1 MADKGKSLKL
11 QQWTKKDVAL
21 VITTYVINA
30 IVFALLFVGV
40 FVLNAVTDGKPAKGA
55 LSDALA
61 IFDFAVI
68 MVLILAVSAVYFW
81 FEDRDFLR
89 RASNSQML
97 FLIWELGVAICFL
110 SGKFINPYVRPIAFV
125 AILTL
130 FLSNTGTAIF
140 SNFIF
145 TTVMFTYDAFT
156 GTFSS
161 FESDFSIVFFLAM
174 GLFSGIIAIYCMK
187 ELYSR
192 LKILLVSF
200 IISLPSLICII
211 LPMVE
216 FGGGQVLLNVLSGA
230 LSGPFAAAVFIILLP
245 VFEGIFKKV
254 TCFKLSELTDHKAKL
269 IRKLITQAPGTFNH
283 SIIVSNIAEACATA
297 IGEDALLT
305 RTCAYYHDIGKL
317 RRPEFFKENQADG
330 FNPHNDLTPELSAN
344 IIKSHTQDGYIFA
357 LKNGIPRDIADICLQ
372 HHGTMPMLFF
382 YDKAKKFTDGEV
394 ALSNYCYAGPKPQ
407 SKIAAII
414 MIADGAEAAV
424 RSLKTRTRDS
434 VSVAVKKIVSER
446 MQLGQFDECE
456 LTLKEINII
465 IHTVINSLSGVYH
478 DRIKY
483 PKVSL
488 EGLEIE
494 EETSREENSQKD

>member
-1 MADKGKSLKL
+1 MAEKGKSLKL
-11 QQWTKKDVAL
+11 QKWTKKDVAL
-21 VITTYVINA
+21 CITTYVINA
-30 IVFALLFVGV
+30 AIFALLFVGM
-40 FVLNAVTDGKPAKGA
+40 FILNATAEGKTAG
-55 LSDALA
+55 DALA
-61 IFDFAVI
+61 SGLAVFDFAVI
-68 MVLILAVSAVYFW
+68 IALLLAVSALYFW

-97 FLIWELGVAICFL
+97 FLIWELGAVICFL

-130 FLSNTGTAIF
+130 FLSGTGTAVF

-145 TTVMFTYDAFT
+145 TAIMFAYDAFA
-156 GTFSS
+156 GTLSAFSS
-161 FESDFSIVFFLAM
+161 YSIVFFLAM
-174 GLFSGIIAIYCMK
+174 GLFSGIIAIYSMK

-200 IISLPSLICII
+200 FISLPSLICIL

-216 FGGGQVLLNVLSGA
+216 FGGGDVLLNVLSGA
-230 LSGPFAAAVFIILLP
+230 LSGPFAATVFIILLP
-245 VFEGIFKKV
+245 VFEGIFKKI

-269 IRKLITQAPGTFNH
+269 IKKLITQAPGTFNH

-330 FNPHNDLTPELSAN
+330 VNPHNDLTPELSAN
-344 IIKSHTQDGYIFA
+344 IIKSHTQDGYVFA
-357 LKNGIPRDIADICLQ
+357 LKNGLPREIADICLQ

-394 ALSNYCYAGPKPQ
+394 ALSNYCYVGPKPQ

-434 VSVAVKKIVSER
+434 VSIAVKKIVSER

-494 EETSREENSQKD
+494 EEISHEEGAQKD

>member
-1 MADKGKSLKL
+1 MAEKGKSLKL
-11 QQWTKKDVAL
+11 QKWTKKDVAL
-21 VITTYVINA
+21 VITVYVINA
-30 IVFALLFVGV
+30 IVLTLLFVGISM
-40 FVLNAVTDGKPAKGA
+40 LNAVAEGQAAADK
-55 LSDALA
+55 LSNPSA
-61 IFDFAVI
+61 IVDFSI
-68 MVLILAVSAVYFW
+68 IISLILAITAVYFM

-89 RASNSQML
+89 KASNSQML
-97 FLIWELGVAICFL
+97 FLIWELGAVICYISGTFL
-110 SGKFINPYVRPIAFV
+110 NPYVRPLAVV
-125 AILTL
+125 AILTM
-130 FLSNTGTAIF
+130 FLTGSGTAIF

-145 TTVMFTYDAFT
+145 VTVMFIFDAFS
-156 GTFSS
+156 GTLSSFSS
-161 FESDFSIVFFLAM
+161 FSIVFFFAL
-174 GLFSGIIAIYCMK
+174 GLFLGIIAIYSMK

-200 IISLPSLICII
+200 LISLPSLICIL
-211 LPMVE
+211 LPMVD
-216 FGGGQVLLNVLSGA
+216 FGGGNVGLNVLSGA
-230 LSGPFAAAVFIILLP
+230 LSGPFSAAAFIILLP
-245 VFEGIFKKV
+245 VFEGIFKKI

-297 IGEDALLT
+297 IGEDALLA
-305 RTCAYYHDIGKL
+305 RTCAYYHDVGKL

-330 FNPHNDLTPELSAN
+330 INPHNDLTPELSAN
-344 IIKSHTQDGYIFA
+344 IIKSHTQDGYAFA
-357 LKNGIPRDIADICLQ
+357 LKNRLPQAIADVCLQ
-372 HHGTMPMLFF
+372 HHGTLPMLFF

-394 ALSNYCYAGPKPQ
+394 LLANYCYSGPKPQ

-424 RSLKTRTRDS
+424 RSLKSRTRDS
-434 VSVAVKKIVSER
+434 VTVAVKKIVSER

-465 IHTVINSLSGVYH
+465 IHTVVNSLSGVYH

-488 EGLEIE
+488 EGVDVEVE
-494 EETSREENSQKD
+494 QSHDEQ

>member
-1 MADKGKSLKL
+1 MAEKGKSLKL
-11 QQWTKKDVAL
+11 QKWTKKDVAL

-30 IVFALLFVGV
+30 IVFALLFVGMYV
-40 FVLNAVTDGKPAKGA
+40 MNSTGGGKPAENV
-55 LSDALA
+55 LSEGFA

-97 FLIWELGVAICFL
+97 FLIWELGAVICFL
-110 SGKFINPYVRPIAFV
+110 SGKFINPYVRPVAFV

-130 FLSNTGTAIF
+130 FLSGRGTAIF

-145 TTVMFTYDAFT
+145 TTIMFAYDAFA
-156 GTFSS
+156 GTLAAFS
-161 FESDFSIVFFLAM
+161 EYSIVFFVAM

-200 IISLPSLICII
+200 LISLPSLICIL

-216 FGGGQVLLNVLSGA
+216 FGGGESVLNVLSGA
-230 LSGPFAAAVFIILLP
+230 LSGPFAATVFIILLP
-245 VFEGIFKKV
+245 VFEGIFKKI

-330 FNPHNDLTPELSAN
+330 VNPHNDLTPELSAN
-344 IIKSHTQDGYIFA
+344 IIKSHTQDGYMFA
-357 LKNGIPRDIADICLQ
+357 LKNGLPREIADICLQ
-372 HHGTMPMLFF
+372 HHGTMPILFF
-382 YDKAKKFTDGEV
+382 YDKAKKFTEGEV
-394 ALSNYCYAGPKPQ
+394 SLSNYCYSGPKPQ

-494 EETSREENSQKD
+494 EETSREESAQKD

>member
-1 MADKGKSLKL
+1 MAIKGKSLKL
-11 QQWTKKDVAL
+11 QKWTKKDVAL

-30 IVFALLFVGV
+30 AIFALLLVGM
-40 FVLNAVTDGKPAKGA
+40 FVLNASAEGKTLQSV
-55 LSDALA
+55 LSDGFAV
-61 IFDFAVI
+61 FDFTVI
-68 MVLILAVSAVYFW
+68 IVLILAITAVYFI

-97 FLIWELGVAICFL
+97 FLIWELGTAICFL
-110 SGKFINPYVRPIAFV
+110 SGKFINPYVRPVAFV

-130 FLSNTGTAIF
+130 FLSGTGTAIF

-145 TTVMFTYDAFT
+145 TIIIFAYDAFS
-156 GTFSS
+156 GTFSAFS
-161 FESDFSIVFFLAM
+161 SDFSVVFFLAM
-174 GLFSGIIAIYCMK
+174 GLISGIIAIYSMK

-192 LKILLVSF
+192 LKILLASLF
-200 IISLPSLICII
+200 ISLPSLICII

-216 FGGGQVLLNVLSGA
+216 FGGGDIMLNVLSGA
-230 LSGPFAAAVFIILLP
+230 LSGPFAATVFIILLP
-245 VFEGIFKKV
+245 IFEGIFKKI

-269 IRKLITQAPGTFNH
+269 IKKLITQAPGTFNH

-330 FNPHNDLTPELSAN
+330 VNPHNDLTPELSAN
-344 IIKSHTQDGYIFA
+344 IIKSHTQDGYMFA
-357 LKNGIPRDIADICLQ
+357 LKNGLPREIADICLQ

-382 YDKAKKFTDGEV
+382 YDKAKKFTDGDV

-494 EETSREENSQKD
+494 EEISHEE

>member
-1 MADKGKSLKL
+1 MAQKGKSLKL
-11 QQWTKKDVAL
+11 QKWTKKDVAL
-21 VITTYVINA
+21 VITTYVINT
-30 IVFALLFVGV
+30 IIFALLFIGMC
-40 FVLNAVTDGKPAKGA
+40 FLNSFADGKTFDEFI
-55 LSDALA
+55 SDGGT
-61 IFDFAVI
+61 IVDFVI
-68 MVLILAVSAVYFW
+68 IMALILAITAVYFV

-89 RASNSQML
+89 KASNSQML
-97 FLIWELGVAICFL
+97 FLIWELGAIVCFV
-110 SGKFINPYVRPIAFV
+110 SGKFINPYVRPLAFV

-130 FLSNTGTAIF
+130 FLTNSGTAIF

-145 TTVMFTYDAFT
+145 TTIMFVFDAFS
-156 GTFSS
+156 GTLGAFSAY
-161 FESDFSIVFFLAM
+161 SIVFFFAV
-174 GLFSGIIAIYCMK
+174 GLFSGIIAIYSMK

-200 IISLPSLICII
+200 LISLPALICIL
-211 LPMVE
+211 LPMVD
-216 FGGGQVLLNVLSGA
+216 FGGGNLVLNVFSGA

-245 VFEGIFKKV
+245 AFEGLFKKI
-254 TCFKLSELTDHKAKL
+254 TCFKLSELTDHKARL

-297 IGEDALLT
+297 IGEDALLA
-305 RTCAYYHDIGKL
+305 RTCAYYHDVGKL

-330 FNPHNDLTPELSAN
+330 INPHNDLTPELSAN
-344 IIKSHTQDGYIFA
+344 IIKSHTQDGYAFA
-357 LKNGIPRDIADICLQ
+357 RKNRLPQAIADICLQ
-372 HHGTMPMLFF
+372 HHGTMPILFF

-394 ALSNYCYAGPKPQ
+394 SLANYCYSGPKPQ

-434 VSVAVKKIVSER
+434 VTLAVKKIVSER

-456 LTLKEINII
+456 LTLKEINLI

-488 EGLEIE
+488 EGVDVELEH
-494 EETSREENSQKD
+494 SRDEQ

>member
-1 MADKGKSLKL
+1 MAEKVKSLKL
-11 QQWTKKDVAL
+11 QKWTKKDVVFVA
-21 VITTYVINA
+21 TTYVINA
-30 IVFALLFVGV
+30 IVFALLFIGAC
-40 FVLNAVTDGKPAKGA
+40 FLNSVADGKAFDET
-55 LSDALA
+55 LTDSSA
-61 IFDFAVI
+61 IFDFVI
-68 MVLILAVSAVYFW
+68 IISLILAITAVYFA
-81 FEDRDFLR
+81 FENRDFLR
-89 RASNSQML
+89 KASNSQML
-97 FLIWELGVAICFL
+97 FLIWEVGVIVCFI
-110 SGKFINPYVRPIAFV
+110 SGKFLNPYVRPLAVV

-130 FLSNTGTAIF
+130 FLSSTGTAIF

-145 TTVMFTYDAFT
+145 TTIMFVFDAFS
-156 GTFSS
+156 GTLGEFSA
-161 FESDFSIVFFLAM
+161 FSIVFFFAV
-174 GLFSGIIAIYCMK
+174 GLFSGIVAVYSMK

-200 IISLPSLICII
+200 MISLPSLICIL
-211 LPMVE
+211 LPMVD
-216 FGGGQVLLNVLSGA
+216 FGGGKVGMNVLSGA
-230 LSGPFAAAVFIILLP
+230 LSGPFAAAVFIISLP
-245 VFEGIFKKV
+245 FFEGLFKKI

-297 IGEDALLT
+297 IGEDALLA
-305 RTCAYYHDIGKL
+305 RTCAYYHDVGKL

-330 FNPHNDLTPELSAN
+330 INPHNDLTPELSAN
-344 IIKSHTQDGYIFA
+344 IIKSHTQDGYA
-357 LKNGIPRDIADICLQ
+357 LARKNRLPQAIADICLQ

-394 ALSNYCYAGPKPQ
+394 PLANYCYSGPKPQ

-414 MIADGAEAAV
+414 MVADGAEAAV
-424 RSLKTRTRDS
+424 RSLKTRTRES
-434 VSVAVKKIVSER
+434 VTVAVKKIVSER

-465 IHTVINSLSGVYH
+465 IHTVLNSLSGVYH

-488 EGLEIE
+488 EGVDVEVE
-494 EETSREENSQKD
+494 HSRDEQ

>member
-11 QQWTKKDVAL
+11 QKWTKKDVAF
-21 VITTYVINA
+21 VSVVYVLNA
-30 IVFALLFVGV
+30 IVFTLLFIGMS
-40 FVLNAVTDGKPAKGA
+40 VLNFVAEGKSASRAFSDGNAIIDFA
-55 LSDALA
+55 IIISLVLA
-61 IFDFAVI
+61 IT
-68 MVLILAVSAVYFW
+68 AVYFT

-89 RASNSQML
+89 KASNSQML
-97 FLIWELGVAICFL
+97 FLIWELGAVICFISEQFL
-110 SGKFINPYVRPIAFV
+110 NPYVRPLAMV

-130 FLSNTGTAIF
+130 FLSNSGTAIF

-145 TTVMFTYDAFT
+145 STIVFVFDAFS
-156 GTFSS
+156 GTLYSFSS
-161 FESDFSIVFFLAM
+161 YSIVFFFAV
-174 GLFSGIIAIYCMK
+174 GLFSGIIAIYSMK

-200 IISLPSLICII
+200 LLSLPALVCIA

-216 FGGGQVLLNVLSGA
+216 FGDDNLWLNLLSGA
-230 LSGPFAAAVFIILLP
+230 LSGPFAAAAFIILLP
-245 VFEGIFKKV
+245 VFEGLFKKI

-269 IRKLITQAPGTFNH
+269 IRKLISQAPGTFNH

-297 IGEDALLT
+297 IGEDALLA
-305 RTCAYYHDIGKL
+305 RTCAYYHDVGKL

-330 FNPHNDLTPELSAN
+330 VNPHNDLTPELSAN
-344 IIKSHTQDGYIFA
+344 IIKSHTQDGYAFA
-357 LKNGIPRDIADICLQ
+357 RKNRLPQAIADVCLQ
-372 HHGTMPMLFF
+372 HHGTLPMLFF

-394 ALSNYCYAGPKPQ
+394 LLANYCYAGPKPQ

-424 RSLKTRTRDS
+424 RSLKTRTRDT
-434 VSVAVKKIVSER
+434 VTVAVKKIVSDR
-446 MQLGQFDECE
+446 MQLGQFDDCE

-488 EGLEIE
+488 EGVDIE
-494 EETSREENSQKD
+494 TEQPRDEQ

>member
-1 MADKGKSLKL
+1 MAEKGKSLKL
-11 QQWTKKDVAL
+11 LKWTKKDVAL
-21 VITTYVINA
+21 NITTYVVNA
-30 IVFALLFVGV
+30 IVFALLFVGMYV
-40 FVLNAVTDGKPAKGA
+40 MNSASNGKSAESV
-55 LSDALA
+55 LSDGLA

-81 FEDRDFLR
+81 FEDRDFLK

-97 FLIWELGVAICFL
+97 FLIWELGAAICFL
-110 SGKFINPYVRPIAFV
+110 SGKFINPYARPIAFV

-130 FLSNTGTAIF
+130 FLSGTGTAIF

-145 TTVMFTYDAFT
+145 TTIMFAYDAFA
-156 GTFSS
+156 GTLAAFS
-161 FESDFSIVFFLAM
+161 EYSIVFFVAM

-200 IISLPSLICII
+200 LISLPSLICIL

-216 FGGGQVLLNVLSGA
+216 FGGGDVLLNVLSGA
-230 LSGPFAAAVFIILLP
+230 LSGPFAATVFIILLP
-245 VFEGIFKKV
+245 VFEGIFKKI
-254 TCFKLSELTDHKAKL
+254 TCFKLAELTDHKAKL

-330 FNPHNDLTPELSAN
+330 VNPHNDLTPELSAN
-344 IIKSHTQDGYIFA
+344 IIKSHTQDGYVFA
-357 LKNGIPRDIADICLQ
+357 LKNGLPREIADICLQ

-394 ALSNYCYAGPKPQ
+394 ALANYCYAGPKPQ

-494 EETSREENSQKD
+494 EETTREETAQKD

>member
-1 MADKGKSLKL
+1 MAEKGKSLKL
-11 QQWTKKDVAL
+11 EKWTKKDVAS

-30 IVFALLFVGV
+30 IVFTLLFIGMVL
-40 FVLNAVTDGKPAKGA
+40 LNAKAEGEVFGNI
-55 LSDALA
+55 LSNRVA
-61 IFDFAVI
+61 IFDFLIIIA
-68 MVLILAVSAVYFW
+68 LILAASAVYFW

-97 FLIWELGVAICFL
+97 FLIWEIGAAICFL
-110 SGKFINPYVRPIAFV
+110 SGKFVNPYVRPVAFV

-130 FLSNTGTAIF
+130 FLSGTGKAVF

-145 TTVMFTYDAFT
+145 SIILFVYDAFA
-156 GTFSS
+156 GTLANFSS
-161 FESDFSIVFFLAM
+161 YSIVFFVAM
-174 GLFSGIIAIYCMK
+174 GIISGIIAIYCIK

-200 IISLPSLICII
+200 LISLPSLICII

-216 FGGGQVLLNVLSGA
+216 FGDGDVLLHLISGA
-230 LSGPFAAAVFIILLP
+230 LSGPFAAAAFIILLP
-245 VFEGIFKKV
+245 IFEGIFKKI

-330 FNPHNDLTPELSAN
+330 VNPHNDLTPELSAN
-344 IIKSHTQDGYIFA
+344 IIKSHTQDGYVFA
-357 LKNGIPRDIADICLQ
+357 LKNGLPKEIADICLQ
-372 HHGTMPMLFF
+372 HHGTMPILFF
-382 YDKAKKFTDGEV
+382 YDKAKKFTDGDV
-394 ALSNYCYAGPKPQ
+394 SLANYCYSGPKPQ

-414 MIADGAEAAV
+414 MIADSAEAAV

-434 VSVAVKKIVSER
+434 VAIAVKKIVSER

-456 LTLKEINII
+456 LTLKEINLI

-494 EETSREENSQKD
+494 EETLHDEQ

>member
-1 MADKGKSLKL
+1 MAEKGKSLKL
-11 QQWTKKDVAL
+11 QKWTKKDVAL

-30 IVFALLFVGV
+30 IVFALLFVGMYV
-40 FVLNAVTDGKPAKGA
+40 MNSTGGGNPAESVLSEGF
-55 LSDALA
+55 A
-61 IFDFAVI
+61 IVDFSVI
-68 MVLILAVSAVYFW
+68 IVLILAVSAVYFW
-81 FEDRDFLR
+81 FEDRDFFR
-89 RASNSQML
+89 RASNSEML
-97 FLIWELGVAICFL
+97 FLIWELGAAICFL
-110 SGKFINPYVRPIAFV
+110 SGKFINPYVRPVAFV

-130 FLSNTGTAIF
+130 FLSDRGTAIF

-145 TTVMFTYDAFT
+145 TTIMFAYDAFA
-156 GTFSS
+156 GTLAEFS
-161 FESDFSIVFFLAM
+161 EYSIVFFVAM
-174 GLFSGIIAIYCMK
+174 GLFSGVIAIYCMK

-192 LKILLVSF
+192 LKILLASF
-200 IISLPSLICII
+200 LISLPSLICIL

-216 FGGGQVLLNVLSGA
+216 FGGGEGVLNVLSGA
-230 LSGPFAAAVFIILLP
+230 LSGPFAATVFIILLP
-245 VFEGIFKKV
+245 VFEGIFKKI

-305 RTCAYYHDIGKL
+305 RTCAYYHDVGKL

-344 IIKSHTQDGYIFA
+344 IIKSHTQDGYMFA
-357 LKNGIPRDIADICLQ
+357 LKNGLPREIADICLQ

-382 YDKAKKFTDGEV
+382 YDKAKKFTEGEV
-394 ALSNYCYAGPKPQ
+394 ALANYCYAGPKPQ

-488 EGLEIE
+488 EGLDIE
-494 EETSREENSQKD
+494 EETSREESAQKD

>member
-1 MADKGKSLKL
+1 MAEKGKSLKL
-11 QQWTKKDVAL
+11 QKWTKKDVAM
-21 VITTYVINA
+21 VAATYVINTV
-30 IVFALLFVGV
+30 IFTLLFVGMC
-40 FVLNAVTDGKPAKGA
+40 FLNSFADGKT
-55 LSDALA
+55 LSELFSDGGL
-61 IFDFAVI
+61 IVDFVI
-68 MVLILAVSAVYFW
+68 IISLILAITAVYFV
-81 FEDRDFLR
+81 FENRDFLR
-89 RASNSQML
+89 KASNSQML
-97 FLIWELGVAICFL
+97 FLIWELGAVICFI
-110 SGKFINPYVRPIAFV
+110 SGKFLNPYVRPLAVV
-125 AILTL
+125 AILTM
-130 FLSNTGTAIF
+130 FLSSSGTAIF

-145 TTVMFTYDAFT
+145 TTIMFVFDAFS
-156 GTFSS
+156 GTLGEFSAY
-161 FESDFSIVFFLAM
+161 SIVFFFAV
-174 GLFSGIIAIYCMK
+174 GLFSGIIAIYSMK

-200 IISLPSLICII
+200 LISLPSLICIL
-211 LPMVE
+211 LPMVD
-216 FGGGQVLLNVLSGA
+216 FGGGNVALNVLSGA
-230 LSGPFAAAVFIILLP
+230 LSGPFAAAAFIILLP
-245 VFEGIFKKV
+245 IFEGIFKKI

-297 IGEDALLT
+297 IGEDALLA
-305 RTCAYYHDIGKL
+305 RTCAYYHDVGKL

-330 FNPHNDLTPELSAN
+330 INPHNDLTPELSAN
-344 IIKSHTQDGYIFA
+344 IIKSHTQDGYAFA
-357 LKNGIPRDIADICLQ
+357 LKNRLPQAIADICLQ
-372 HHGTMPMLFF
+372 HHGTMPILFF

-394 ALSNYCYAGPKPQ
+394 SLANYCYSGPKPQ

-434 VSVAVKKIVSER
+434 VTVAVKKIVSER

-488 EGLEIE
+488 EGVDVEVE
-494 EETSREENSQKD
+494 HSRDEQ